1 VARRC
6 STAVILSEAKDLA
19 SAAQILQS
27 LRSFGMTVTRLLA
40 AVDTTV
46 NAATGRR

>member
-1 VARRC
+1 VC
-6 STAVILSEAKDLA
+6 SSDL
-19 SAAQILQS
+19 QIL
-27 LRSFGMTVTRLLA
+27 TRLLA